1 VLAATEGKGAGM
13 RKEMS
18 RRRGFTLVELL
29 VVIAIIG
36 VLVALLLPAVQ
47 AAREAA
53 RRIQC
58 GNNLK
63 NIGLGIQNYASAKNY
78 LPYSTP
84 YFGTTAND
92 CEGNLVVNYDT
103 KTVDYIGPGR
113 CSELDKT
120 GRTGKGWI
128 TEMLPYLEQQPLYEK
143 FKSALAFEGKFQLG
157 QGMRRSA
164 AREAIG
170 TLLPIL
176 ACPSDQSAGQ
186 TRQDFFWFNTP
197 SPGIAAAPTSYK
209 GVAGDTVVGETLP
222 VRFNADWGSTPDCH
236 DKTGCNGVIWRTTWF
251 EKVALKSI
259 SDGTTNTLAVG
270 ESIVELDLHSV
281 AYFSDGDWAST
292 NAQLNFLPDGDAQS
306 SATWVA
312 DNWYDLRGFRSRH
325 PGGVHF
331 AMVDGS
337 VQFLNA
343 SIDHKTY
350 RALSTRAGGEVVSLP

>member
-1 VLAATEGKGAGM
+1 M
-13 RKEMS
+13 
-18 RRRGFTLVELL
+18 RRRGFTLIELL

-84 YFGTTAND
+84 YAGSSAND

-103 KTVDYIGPGR
+103 TAVEYIGPGR

-128 TEMLPYLEQQPLYEK
+128 TELLPYLEQQPLYER
-143 FKSALAFEGKFQLG
+143 FKSGLAFEGNFTLAK
-157 QGMRRSA
+157 GMRRNDPA
-164 AREAIG
+164 NPIVREAIA
-170 TLLPIL
+170 TPLSLL
-176 ACPSDQSAGQ
+176 ACPSDQSAGKPAQ
-186 TRQDFFWFNTP
+186 NLFWFIN
-197 SPGIAAAPTSYK
+197 INAAPTSYK
-209 GVAGDTVVGETLP
+209 GVAGDTVVGESLP

-251 EKVALKSI
+251 QKVQLKSI
-259 SDGTTNTLAVG
+259 SDGTSNTLAVG

-292 NAQLNFLPDGDAQS
+292 NAQLNFSPDSEAQS
-306 SATWVA
+306 SATWAA

-343 SIDHKTY
+343 IIEHKTY
-350 RALSTRAGGEVVSLP
+350 RALSTRAGGEVVSLQ